1 MRVAQSSAGQDE
13 QQSDGS
19 NGEQSSGFPVAR
31 VRPAYEQVA
40 EQLRSLIMSADLKPG
55 SRLPSEAEL
64 ASMFGVG
71 RTTIREGLRTLT
83 SQQLLTTTRGVTGG
97 TFVVTPDSDNISKYL
112 ETSIGLLTGTSRLT
126 IGELLEARVCL
137 ELPATRMAARRLSPE
152 NTDTLRATVE
162 IGSDAKTNMEHS
174 RFHTAILEVAGN
186 RMLEVMAKPIFDVLR
201 TRLNRAAAPE
211 DFWRQTST
219 EHAAIYQAIIS
230 GDEDGSERLMA
241 EHLDHLASV
250 YNAIDVA
257 PRSSADPDAA
267 ADTSAS

>member
-1 MRVAQSSAGQDE
+1 MSVAQSSPGRDDQHSE
-13 QQSDGS
+13 RP
-19 NGEQSSGFPVAR
+19 NGDPSSGFPVAR

-97 TFVVTPDSDNISKYL
+97 TFVVTPDADNISKYL

-137 ELPATRMAARRLSPE
+137 ELPATRMATERLTADKTE
-152 NTDTLRATVE
+152 TLRATVE

-174 RFHTAILEVAGN
+174 HFHTAILEVAGN

-211 DFWRQTST
+211 DFWRQTSA
-219 EHAAIYQAIIS
+219 EHAEIYAAII
-230 GDEDGSERLMA
+230 GGEVDKSEELMA
-241 EHLDHLASV
+241 KHLEHLASV
-250 YNAIDVA
+250 YHEIDVA
-257 PRSSADPDAA
+257 ARADAA
-267 ADTSAS
+267 QAADASAS

>member
-1 MRVAQSSAGQDE
+1 VAQRKLGQDARP
-13 QQSDGS
+13 SDDQE
-19 NGEQSSGFPVAR
+19 GEQPGGFPVAR

-40 EQLRSLIMSADLKPG
+40 EQLRSLIMSAELKPG

-64 ASMFGVG
+64 ATMFGVG

-83 SQQLLTTTRGVTGG
+83 SQQLLMTTRGVTGG
-97 TFVVTPDSDNISKYL
+97 TFVVTPDSDNISRYL

-137 ELPATRMAARRLSPE
+137 ELPATRMATKRLTPE
-152 NTDTLRATVE
+152 KTGLLRATVE

-174 RFHTAILEVAGN
+174 RFHTAILDVAGN

-211 DFWRQTST
+211 DFWRQTSA
-219 EHAAIYQAIIS
+219 EHAAIYQAIVN
-230 GDEDGSERLMA
+230 GDEDGAERLMA

-257 PRSSADPDAA
+257 PRTAGEEAGTDA
-267 ADTSAS
+267 SAS

>member
-1 MRVAQSSAGQDE
+1 VAHSNLGHDE
-13 QQSDGS
+13 PQSDGS
-19 NGEQSSGFPVAR
+19 AADPSSGLPVAR

-40 EQLRSLIMSADLKPG
+40 EQLRSLIMSAELKPG

-64 ASMFGVG
+64 ATMFGVG

-97 TFVVTPDSDNISKYL
+97 TFVVTPDSDNISRYL

-126 IGELLEARVCL
+126 IGELLEARMCL
-137 ELPATRMAARRLSPE
+137 ELPATRMATRRLTAQ
-152 NTDTLRATVE
+152 NTDALRDTVE

-201 TRLNRAAAPE
+201 TRLNRAAAPH
-211 DFWRQTST
+211 DFWQQTSA
-219 EHAAIYQAIIS
+219 EHTAIYQAIVS
-230 GDEDGSERLMA
+230 GDEDKSEELMA

-250 YNAIDVA
+250 YHEIDVA
-257 PRSSADPDAA
+257 ARPAAGADKAPAGP
-267 ADTSAS
+267 SAS

>member
-1 MRVAQSSAGQDE
+1 MTVGQNNPDE
-13 QQSDGS
+13 IEQPIDGAL
-19 NGEQSSGFPVAR
+19 GEQASGLPVAR

-64 ASMFGVG
+64 ATMFGVG

-97 TFVVTPDSDNISKYL
+97 TFVVTPDADNISKYL

-137 ELPATRMAARRLSPE
+137 ELPATRMATRRLTPE

-162 IGSDAKTNMEHS
+162 IGSGAKTNMEHS

-201 TRLNRAAAPE
+201 TRLNRSAAPE
-211 DFWRQTST
+211 DFWRQTSV
-219 EHAAIYQAIIS
+219 EHAGIYQAMLD
-230 GDEDGSERLMA
+230 GDQDESERLMA
-241 EHLDHLASV
+241 DHLEHLASV
-250 YNAIDVA
+250 YTAIDVA
-257 PRSSADPDAA
+257 TRPSPDPDEPVS
-267 ADTSAS
+267 DSAP